1 MGGWLV
7 GGGLLLLLLLILL
20 PLLLLLLVL
29 LLLSSSSWQGLL
41 FRNDEG
47 RRPTESIQSCGV
59 LGFELREFEGLQFTG
74 SEVGSAVSQS
84 FGGTGRREE
93 EF

>member
-1 MGGWLV
+1 M
-7 GGGLLLLLLLILL
+7 
-20 PLLLLLLVL
+20 
-29 LLLSSSSWQGLL
+29 

-74 SEVGSAVSQS
+74 SEVGSAVKARGRVLSDAWDPGLGVQALRSQTERARW
-84 FGGTGRREE
+84 GGGGIEE
-93 EF
+93 LVTPSP